1 MAEARKPAVFNIP
14 VTRPFADTLV
24 AGLLAAHGADRLAL
38 ARGTILVPNNRAG
51 LAIRDA
57 FVRQAEGG
65 LLLPRLVAIGDP
77 DLDERVGA
85 AFDAIDDDPIPPA
98 IDPLARQFIL
108 ARMLQ
113 RDGALNA
120 AEAMRLA
127 ADLARVIDQLIVD
140 DKTAADLREIDA
152 GDMSEHW
159 QAALE
164 RMKAVLDLWPR
175 ELAAR
180 GRIDLSERRNRLLKR
195 VAERWKATPPPGF
208 VVAAGISITAPA
220 VASLLRTVALL
231 PQGRVV
237 VAGLDP
243 LMPEADWAALSGDET
258 TPAIET
264 HPQFHL
270 RQLLDRMGVGR
281 GEVSEWSGR
290 DKGRDRRAAPVSHAF
305 ALPASTRNW
314 PKLPMSALEGLTAL
328 ELATP
333 AEEAQ
338 AIALAIREAVETPE
352 RTVALVTSDRDLAS
366 RVAAHLGRW
375 GIAADDSAGRSLAAT
390 PPGALMYMMA
400 EAAAESF
407 APAPL
412 MALLKHPLV
421 RQGETRLDWLDGAR
435 RLDLAL
441 RGPRPEARLDGV
453 SRFLGGGDSRT
464 RPIRQAAA
472 GWWEEA
478 RALLEPLA
486 NLPNDLPQAI
496 AILRETA
503 TALAGD
509 SVWSGQDGRA
519 LADLIADLEEHAATG
534 PALGD
539 AAALPALLR
548 GLMEG
553 IAVRPGYGGHPRVF
567 IWGLIEARLQSA
579 DLLILGGLNEG
590 VWPQLAAPDPWLAP
604 RIRRELGL
612 PGLERRIGLSA
623 HDLASAMGAP
633 EVLLTR
639 ATRDA
644 RSPTIASRFWLR
656 IEALT
661 GGLPEPNTRHDRLA
675 RAIDGLDGRPDRAKR
690 PRPAPPAAERP
701 RDISVTDVDRLTADP
716 YAFYA
721 KAMLRLNA
729 LDPLDADPGPAWRG
743 SLIHEVLDGWT
754 KQDEYAEGKLVAR
767 MEAALS
773 DGTIHP
779 LIRALWS
786 PRLTEAAQWIE
797 ARVGEQQVEG
807 RKPLKS
813 EVSGKAEFAGV
824 TIRGRADRIDRLA
837 DGSFAVIDYKTG
849 EPPKNAQIAAGFA
862 MQLGLIGLI
871 AERGGFEGIEGR
883 ARAFEYWS
891 LARDAKSK
899 AFGKLVSPVQGKTAV
914 SEPEDFVAMIAE
926 QFRVAAA
933 DYLLGDKPFT
943 AKLAPDYAWS
953 DYDQLMRLE
962 EWEGR
967 DA

>member
-1 MAEARKPAVFNIP
+1 MAEAPRPAVFNIP

-24 AGLLAAHGADRLAL
+24 AGLRAEYGVDRLAL

-65 LLLPRLVAIGDP
+65 LLLPRLLAVGDP
-77 DLDERVGA
+77 DLDERAGA

-98 IDPLARQFIL
+98 IDPLARQLVL

-113 RDGALNA
+113 SDGDLNA

-127 ADLARVIDQLIVD
+127 ADLARVIDQLTVEER
-140 DKTAADLREIDA
+140 TASDLKKIDA
-152 GDMSEHW
+152 GELSEHW
-159 QAALE
+159 QAALD

-175 ELAAR
+175 ELAML
-180 GRIDLSERRNRLLKR
+180 GRIDLSERRNRQLTR
-195 VAERWKATPPPGF
+195 VAERWMVAPPSGF
-208 VVAAGISITAPA
+208 VVAAGISMTAPA
-220 VASLLRTVALL
+220 IARLLRAVSLL
-231 PQGRVV
+231 PHGRVV

-243 LMPEADWAALSGDET
+243 LMPEADWAALAGAET

-270 RQLLDRMGVGR
+270 RQLLDGMGLGR
-281 GEVSEWSGR
+281 GEVRDWPGA
-290 DKGRDRRAAPVSHAF
+290 DKGRDKRAGPVSHAF

-314 PKLPMSALEGLTAL
+314 PKLPLSALEGLSAL
-328 ELATP
+328 ELTTP
-333 AEEAQ
+333 ADEAQ
-338 AIALAIREAVETPE
+338 AIAIAIREAIETPE
-352 RTVALVTSDRDLAS
+352 RTVALVTPDRDLAA
-366 RVAAHLGRW
+366 RVAAHLERW
-375 GIAADDSAGRSLAAT
+375 GIAADDSAGRSLAST
-390 PPGALMYMMA
+390 PPGALIQAMA
-400 EAAAESF
+400 EAAVESF

-412 MALLKHPLV
+412 MTLLKHPLV
-421 RQGETRLDWLDGAR
+421 RQGEMRLHWLDGAR
-435 RLDLAL
+435 KLDLAL
-441 RGPRPEARLDGV
+441 RGPRPEAGLDGV
-453 SRFLGGGDSRT
+453 SRFLAGGDDRT

-478 RALLEPLA
+478 RAVLGPLA
-486 NLPNDLPQAI
+486 QLPDDLPRAI
-496 AILRETA
+496 AILRDTA

-509 SVWSGQDGRA
+509 AVWSGQDGRA
-519 LADLIADLEEHAATG
+519 LADLIAELEKHAASG
-534 PALGD
+534 PALRD
-539 AAALPALLR
+539 IAALPALLR
-548 GLMEG
+548 GLMDG

-579 DLLILGGLNEG
+579 DLLILGALNEG

-612 PGLERRIGLSA
+612 PSLERRIGLSA

-633 EVLLTR
+633 EVLITR

-656 IEALT
+656 VEALT
-661 GGLPEPNTRHDRLA
+661 GGLPEPQTRHDRLA
-675 RAIDGLDGRPDRAKR
+675 RALDGLKGKPDSAKR
-690 PRPAPPAAERP
+690 PRPKPPAAERP

-721 KAMLRLNA
+721 KVMLRLNA

-743 SLIHEVLDGWT
+743 SLIHEVLDTWA
-754 KQDEYAEGKLVAR
+754 KKDDYAQGGLVAR
-767 MEAALS
+767 IEAALG

-786 PRLTEAAQWIE
+786 PRLTEAAAWIE
-797 ARVGEQQVEG
+797 ARVAQGRAEG
-807 RKPLKS
+807 REPLAS
-813 EVSGKAEFAGV
+813 EISGKAEVEGV
-824 TIRGRADRIDRLA
+824 LVRGRADRIDRLPGGA
-837 DGSFAVIDYKTG
+837 LAIVDYKTG
-849 EPPKNAQIAAGFA
+849 GAPSNQQIEHGFA

-871 AERGGFEGIEGR
+871 AERGGFPGIDGR
-883 ARAFEYWS
+883 ALAFEYWS
-891 LARDAKSK
+891 LARDKSRE
-899 AFGKLVSPVQGKTAV
+899 FGKMISPVDGKKPVTDR
-914 SEPEDFVAMIAE
+914 EEFVAFIAAE
-926 QFRVAAA
+926 FARAAA
-933 DYLLGDKPFT
+933 DYLLGDKPFI